1 MILRSAHAGLWL
13 LAWLATTWA
22 MSVSAS
28 DFWMKDAELRTSF
41 AGATID
47 GQYADRR
54 TFRES
59 YSAAGSLE
67 YREQPTNK
75 HWTGHWSVVRDR
87 FCTIYDNFG
96 TGGCFRVRRVSLNC
110 FEFYFDTRTE
120 EEARRSTL
128 RNPAWTAR
136 AWLIDHAS
144 TCEERPMV

>member
-1 MILRSAHAGLWL
+1 MRLRFSHPRFWLFAAVVTAWPAG
-13 LAWLATTWA
+13 AP
-22 MSVSAS
+22 AS
-28 DFWMKDAELRTSF
+28 GFWMKDAELRASF
-41 AGATID
+41 AGSTID

-59 YSAAGSLE
+59 YSAAGSIE
-67 YREQPTNK
+67 YHEQPTNK

-128 RNPAWTAR
+128 RNPKWTAR
-136 AWLIDHAS
+136 AWLIDHTS